1 MLLKTFSAP
10 DVPTALQRIRSE
22 LGPDAVIVSTR
33 QVKGRRGAFG
43 LFRPGGVE
51 ITAAREPDPATE
63 PCRALGA
70 SPRRLGRA
78 YATVGEE
85 DEQPRERT
93 AATATARGNS
103 GPDRQSVLFYVN
115 PLREEIRSLSETVE
129 SLQGQVQR
137 RPSDAQADLSLVQG
151 EIAELRYLLNRMS
164 ARTSEGE
171 TLDLPES
178 LRATAM
184 RLADAG
190 VDLDLIRP
198 GLERIAKTL
207 SASESAQAEYVRECV
222 LAELMRPISVA
233 GSLESG
239 DRRARVL
246 AFVGPTGVGKTTT
259 VAKIAGQHLAKGRRG
274 SVALLTLDTY
284 RVGAFDHL
292 RSYAEILKTQV
303 QVASNAAELDSLIR
317 RNLDTDLVLIDTA
330 GGNPRDRRLMEAL
343 GAVIGSNPLIETHL
357 CVSATTKPRDLRDIH
372 ERFSAL
378 AIEKL
383 VFTKIDETCSG
394 GALYNLLAESGRPL
408 AFMTDGQ
415 RVPEDLHLATRE
427 SLCRWVMGA

>member
-1 MLLKTFSAP
+1 
-10 DVPTALQRIRSE
+10 
-22 LGPDAVIVSTR
+22 
-33 QVKGRRGAFG
+33 
-43 LFRPGGVE
+43 
-51 ITAAREPDPATE
+51 
-63 PCRALGA
+63 
-70 SPRRLGRA
+70 
-78 YATVGEE
+78 
-85 DEQPRERT
+85 
-93 AATATARGNS
+93 
-103 GPDRQSVLFYVN
+103 
-115 PLREEIRSLSETVE
+115 
-129 SLQGQVQR
+129 
-137 RPSDAQADLSLVQG
+137 
-151 EIAELRYLLNRMS
+151 
-164 ARTSEGE
+164 
-171 TLDLPES
+171 
-178 LRATAM
+178 
-184 RLADAG
+184 
-190 VDLDLIRP
+190 
-198 GLERIAKTL
+198 
-207 SASESAQAEYVRECV
+207 
-222 LAELMRPISVA
+222 
-233 GSLESG
+233 
-239 DRRARVL
+239 
-246 AFVGPTGVGKTTT
+246 
-259 VAKIAGQHLAKGRRG
+259 VAKIAGQHLAKGHPG

-303 QVASNAAELDSLIR
+303 QVATNAAELDSLVR
-317 RNLDTDLVLIDTA
+317 RNLDADLVLIDTA